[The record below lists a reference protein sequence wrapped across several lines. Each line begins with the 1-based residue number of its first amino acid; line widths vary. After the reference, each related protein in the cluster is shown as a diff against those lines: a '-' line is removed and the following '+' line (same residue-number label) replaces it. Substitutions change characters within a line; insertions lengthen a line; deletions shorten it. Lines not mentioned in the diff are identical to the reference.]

1 VAAQHGGDG
10 VKKKKLK
17 PETLG
22 NRKIVV
28 RNGARAL
35 ANRKSQI
42 QKPKAALSMLPPGNP
57 NYRKWRDQFNPL
69 RGLTIKR
76 AVTLL
81 EQSQRGIMAEYQWTC
96 RLMERRFA
104 ELSALI
110 SRRVSALM
118 EMDWEIKTVTPE
130 EGDPEADAKVKLADA
145 QAARLREAYEGISN
159 LYEGMEALAMA
170 TFRGYGFCEKIVNPD
185 GDIVELRPVACW
197 NLVKDGTAPRWKYN
211 PEANN
216 CLFESILGDELPLS
230 RFVWREIERPL
241 NELALVL
248 FLRANNANKNWD
260 AFLEIYG
267 VPGGVVILP
276 SGVPPEKETE
286 YQEAAKE
293 IALGGSGSLPSGSDY
308 KANDGPRGTNPFSD
322 YLKHVSEMLVLA
334 GTGGKL
340 SMLNDATGIGGSQG
354 DVHADAFRQIAA
366 ADARDISE
374 IFQRQI
380 DTPILDAEF
389 AGQERL
395 AYFELNFREEV
406 KAGEVVETVSK
417 LALAGLLADAEEIG
431 EKVGL
436 KLTRQAEA
444 RVQSSLATGKDAGSS
459 ATQDAR
465 PPELKE
471 EKSPVANRAEGM
483 KTVPSLEAALDAI
496 FADIADKTEA
506 AMAEEL
512 TLATGKDAGSSH
524 TLEARA
530 PEEAKP

>member
-1 VAAQHGGDG
+1 M
-10 VKKKKLK
+10 KKKS
-17 PETLG
+17 G
-22 NRKIVV
+22 
-28 RNGARAL
+28 
-35 ANRKSQI
+35 
-42 QKPKAALSMLPPGNP
+42 KAESGKAMSVLPPGNL

-69 RGLTIKR
+69 RGLTIKK

-81 EQSQRGIMAEYQWTC
+81 EQSQRGIFADYQWTC
-96 RLMERRFA
+96 RLMERRFP

-130 EGDPEADAKVKLADA
+130 EGDPEAAAMVKLADA
-145 QAARLREAYEGISN
+145 QAARLREVYEGIQN
-159 LYEGMEALAMA
+159 LYDGMEALAMA
-170 TFRGYGFCEKIVNPD
+170 TFRGFGFCEKIVNPD

-216 CLFESILGDELPLS
+216 YLFESIPGDELPLE
-230 RFVWREIERPL
+230 RFVVREIERPL

-276 SGVPPEKETE
+276 SSVPAEKEAE

-293 IALGGSGSLPSGSDY
+293 IALGGSGSLPAGSDY
-308 KANDGPRGTNPFSD
+308 KANDGPRGVNPFSD
-322 YLKHVSEMLVLA
+322 YLKHVSEMMVLA

-380 DTPILDAEF
+380 DGPVLDAEF

-417 LALAGLLADAEEIG
+417 LALAGFQADAEEIG

-436 KLTRQAEA
+436 KLRLKDEGGSMKESGNLKPETGDLKAE
-444 RVQSSLATGKDAGSS
+444 SG
-459 ATQDAR
+459 
-465 PPELKE
+465 KE
-471 EKSPVANRAEGM
+471 EASETPLENRAAEQVGADGAAPS
-483 KTVPSLEAALDAI
+483 KKAPSLEAALNAI
-496 FADIADKTEA
+496 FEELATTAEA
-506 AMAEEL
+506 AMSEEL
-512 TLATGKDAGSSH
+512 IKAT
-524 TLEARA
+524 
-530 PEEAKP
+530 EEVKS

>member
-1 VAAQHGGDG
+1 M
-10 VKKKKLK
+10 KKKLK
-17 PETLG
+17 SGNAETLKSG
-22 NRKIVV
+22 NAEK
-28 RNGARAL
+28 L
-35 ANRKSQI
+35 KS
-42 QKPKAALSMLPPGNP
+42 AGSLLPPGNP
-57 NYRKWRDQFNPL
+57 NFRKWRDQLNPL

-81 EQSQRGIMAEYQWTC
+81 EQAQRGIMADYQWTC
-96 RLMERRFA
+96 RLMERRFPD
-104 ELSALI
+104 LSALI
-110 SRRVSALM
+110 SRRISALM

-130 EGDPEADAKVKLADA
+130 EGDPEAEASVKLADA
-145 QAARLREAYEGISN
+145 QAARLREVYERIVN
-159 LYEGMEALAMA
+159 LYEGMEAIAMA

-185 GDIVELRPVACW
+185 GDIVELRPVAAW
-197 NLVKDGTAPRWKYN
+197 NLVKDGTCPRWKYN
-211 PEANN
+211 PEANSY
-216 CLFESILGDELPLS
+216 LFESTPGDELPLE
-230 RFVWREIERPL
+230 RFVMREVERPI

-276 SGVPPEKETE
+276 PSVPEDKQAE
-286 YQEAAKE
+286 YQSAAQE
-293 IALGGSGSLPSGSDY
+293 IALGGSGSLPAGSDY

-380 DTPILDAEF
+380 DQAVLDAEF

-395 AYFELNFREEV
+395 AYFEINFREEV
-406 KAGEVVETVSK
+406 KATEVVETVAK
-417 LALAGLLADAEEIG
+417 LSLAGFQCDAEEIG

-436 KLTRQAEA
+436 KLSMKDEVGSMKESGNLKPEPAKDAASLKTESLKTENSLANRDA
-444 RVQSSLATGKDAGSS
+444 SSLKTE
-459 ATQDAR
+459 
-465 PPELKE
+465 PLKTE
-471 EKSPVANRAEGM
+471 N
-483 KTVPSLEAALDAI
+483 SLEAALAAI
-496 FADIADKTEA
+496 FEGMVAEA
-506 AMAEEL
+506 
-512 TLATGKDAGSSH
+512 
-524 TLEARA
+524 EAVIA
-530 PEEAKP
+530 PELLKAATEAKP